1 MAISQKIWS
10 LKWVS
15 LWTKIHGQNS
25 SNSNNFNTSNDSS
38 NFNSEN
44 SESGRSTN
52 TVSNNINPDMLQNL
66 MKMFTGSSN
75 NTSSNDSNKSTP
87 NIDINTILK
96 MKSIMEKMR

>member
-1 MAISQKIWS
+1 MKKLISILIMFVILITAI
-10 LKWVS
+10 
-15 LWTKIHGQNS
+15 GC
-25 SNSNNFNTSNDSS
+25 NDSSKNSLPS

-75 NTSSNDSNKSTP
+75 NNSSSDSNTATP